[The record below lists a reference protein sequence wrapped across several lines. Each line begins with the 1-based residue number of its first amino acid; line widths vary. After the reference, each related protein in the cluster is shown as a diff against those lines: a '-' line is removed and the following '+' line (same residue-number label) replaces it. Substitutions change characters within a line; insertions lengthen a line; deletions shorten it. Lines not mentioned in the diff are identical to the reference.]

1 MGKSTDSELRVVR
14 AVARGAT
21 NRDAAEQLFL
31 SPHTVSTHLRH
42 TFSKL
47 DINSRNEL
55 ILVVLAQ
62 DGGSVALAEPLRLQT
77 ENRSGSRFSPGHTA
91 SRPTHGADPQRRADC
106 SFPCQGAARHRADV
120 ATASRSERARR
131 VQRQDARNGRAARVL
146 LGSRVAL
153 AFDARAE
160 AAERF
165 AGRSVVPSY

>member
-21 NRDAAEQLFL
+21 NRDAAEHLFL

-55 ILVVLAQ
+55 ILVVLAE

-91 SRPTHGADPQRRADC
+91 SRPTHGAGPDDASP
-106 SFPCQGAARHRADV
+106 ARFHV
-120 ATASRSERARR
+120 G
-131 VQRQDARNGRAARVL
+131 GRATPR
-146 LGSRVAL
+146 R
-153 AFDARAE
+153 R
-160 AAERF
+160 R
-165 AGRSVVPSY
+165 